1 MMSLVAAH
9 AASAPADLA
18 PSMGVAMP
26 EGYTLG
32 GCPGHYYWRR
42 GQLIGPLG
50 WGSSARETAE
60 ACAADARAHAAAN
73 PLKVERVERTPEVE
87 ALIRA
92 LVSGRR
98 LSDEEAALLGL
109 LAITPRYALRYAVAS
124 SGMGCG
130 PGCARQAAW
139 SLSILGAAVDRT
151 ELARV
156 WLRAH
161 EALDPQGAWA
171 CPDEMRANTRDA
183 VDYDH
188 AEEWRRA
195 AVDAFDAV
203 KRPGLSQDDKACAW
217 SRHVSARYY
226 ALHLLGV
233 RVSEVGDLRATVRRW
248 LPARYRAPAA

>member
-1 MMSLVAAH
+1 MSLVAAH
-9 AASAPADLA
+9 AAVRSADLVSV
-18 PSMGVAMP
+18 PDMP
-26 EGYTLG
+26 EGYSLH
-32 GCPGHYYWRR
+32 GCAGHYYWTR
-42 GQLIGPLG
+42 GQLTGPLG

-60 ACAADARAHAAAN
+60 ACAADARAHAAAH
-73 PLKVERVERTPEVE
+73 PLKIERVERTPEVE

-92 LVSGRR
+92 LLSGRR
-98 LSDEEAALLGL
+98 LDLDEAALLGL
-109 LAITPRYALRYAVAS
+109 LAIAPRYSLRYAAAS
-124 SGMGCG
+124 SGLGCG

-139 SLSILGAAVDRT
+139 SLSVLGAAVDRV

-171 CPDEMRANTRDA
+171 CPDELRANTRDA
-183 VDYDH
+183 LEYEQ
-188 AEEWRRA
+188 AERWRRA
-195 AVDAFDAV
+195 TVDAFDAV
-203 KRPGLSQDDKACAW
+203 RRRGLSQDDQACAW

-233 RVSEVGDLRATVRRW
+233 RLDEVEDLQATVRAW